1 MELIAAAPR
10 ARANGG
16 HGGPWRIKLESR
28 IGIQHLKVGQTYRKD
43 LLITGEMVELFARAS
58 GDTNPLHLDDEFAR
72 GTRFGQ
78 RIAHGML
85 TGGIIGGILGT
96 EFPGFGTIYL
106 SQELKFIRP
115 VFIEDKLTI
124 EIKVLEI
131 IENKNRLVLSTEATN
146 QRGEKVASGTAVV
159 LPPVDEPG

>member
-1 MELIAAAPR
+1 M
-10 ARANGG
+10 
-16 HGGPWRIKLESR
+16 ESR

-43 LLITGEMVELFARAS
+43 ILITGEMVELFARAS

-72 GTRFGQ
+72 STRFGQ

-106 SQELKFIRP
+106 SQEIKFIRP
-115 VFIEDKLTI
+115 VFIEDNLTI
-124 EIKVLEI
+124 ELEVIEI
-131 IENKNRLVLSTEATN
+131 IENKNRLVLSTDVVN
-146 QRGEKVASGTAVV
+146 QLGEKVAAGTAVV

>member
-1 MELIAAAPR
+1 M
-10 ARANGG
+10 
-16 HGGPWRIKLESR
+16 ESR

-43 LLITGEMVELFARAS
+43 VLITGEMVELFARAS
-58 GDTNPLHLDDEFAR
+58 GDTNPLHLDDEFAH

-85 TGGIIGGILGT
+85 TGGIIGGIIGT

-124 EIKVLEI
+124 ELDVIELV
-131 IENKNRLVLSTEATN
+131 ENKNRLVLSTEVTN
-146 QRGEKVASGTAVV
+146 QRGEKVVVGTAVV

>member
-1 MELIAAAPR
+1 M
-10 ARANGG
+10 
-16 HGGPWRIKLESR
+16 ESR

-43 LLITGEMVELFARAS
+43 ILITGEMVELFARAS

-72 GTRFGQ
+72 STRFGQ

-106 SQELKFIRP
+106 SQEIKFIRP
-115 VFIEDKLTI
+115 VFIEDKITI
-124 EIKVLEI
+124 ELEVIEI
-131 IENKNRLVLSTEATN
+131 IENKNRLVLSTDVVN
-146 QRGEKVASGTAVV
+146 QLGEKVAAGTAVV
-159 LPPVDEPG
+159 LPPMDEPG